1 MNKNKTNDHNVD
13 DNMINN
19 ESNNEEDKTHCVIKT
34 SIIPKPPPLDIE
46 TITKKIKLQRFDT
59 FTNKIIEKIKTRKK
73 NIENNVNPVDTV
85 EQIKEDLN
93 KDYYIMDNEDNNT
106 ENNNV
111 LLSSSRKRLFKSIVK
126 EKETNKDNTIAKALN
141 LKESPFVLINSQ
153 IQSSKSFF
161 EKFPYQKQMLRQRF
175 EEVEKISFNNEGTRG
190 DRRNRSI
197 RSGASYKDS
206 FV

>member
-1 MNKNKTNDHNVD
+1 
-13 DNMINN
+13 MINN

-93 KDYYIMDNEDNNT
+93 KDYYIMDNEDNTT

-126 EKETNKDNTIAKALN
+126 EKETNEKLN
-141 LKESPFVLINSQ
+141 EIIDKYTVYNLNPRRGIKLTQTESNSLLQLVDIEKNLLQVLH
-153 IQSSKSFF
+153 
-161 EKFPYQKQMLRQRF
+161 L
-175 EEVEKISFNNEGTRG
+175 
-190 DRRNRSI
+190 
-197 RSGASYKDS
+197 
-206 FV
+206 

>member
-93 KDYYIMDNEDNNT
+93 KDYYIMDNEDNTT

-126 EKETNKDNTIAKALN
+126 EKETNEKLNEIIDKYTVYNLNPRRGIKLTQTESNSLLQLVDIEKKNTNRYPIDFYDKFQYRFL
-141 LKESPFVLINSQ
+141 VL
-153 IQSSKSFF
+153 F
-161 EKFPYQKQMLRQRF
+161 YL
-175 EEVEKISFNNEGTRG
+175 
-190 DRRNRSI
+190 
-197 RSGASYKDS
+197 
-206 FV
+206 

>member
-1 MNKNKTNDHNVD
+1 
-13 DNMINN
+13 MINN

-93 KDYYIMDNEDNNT
+93 KDYYIMDNEDN
-106 ENNNV
+106 
-111 LLSSSRKRLFKSIVK
+111 
-126 EKETNKDNTIAKALN
+126 
-141 LKESPFVLINSQ
+141 
-153 IQSSKSFF
+153 
-161 EKFPYQKQMLRQRF
+161 
-175 EEVEKISFNNEGTRG
+175 
-190 DRRNRSI
+190 
-197 RSGASYKDS
+197 
-206 FV
+206 

>member
-73 NIENNVNPVDTV
+73 KVIILKSMME
-85 EQIKEDLN
+85 IHGIL
-93 KDYYIMDNEDNNT
+93 IM
-106 ENNNV
+106 
-111 LLSSSRKRLFKSIVK
+111 
-126 EKETNKDNTIAKALN
+126 
-141 LKESPFVLINSQ
+141 NS
-153 IQSSKSFF
+153 
-161 EKFPYQKQMLRQRF
+161 
-175 EEVEKISFNNEGTRG
+175 
-190 DRRNRSI
+190 
-197 RSGASYKDS
+197 
-206 FV
+206 